1 MSDTTKLTYESEI
14 LRPGQYT
21 MEAVLGISENNPD
34 YSTQKF
40 YKELWNGLWN
50 RCSNK
55 ENKKNVK
62 SNNEILNTLRNEY
75 NIETDDTFRDRFI
88 KMFGGTLKRKS
99 EHEYSET
106 PYRNESKEMIDHCNF
121 ISIPDKLKSKEVL
134 KFMRKSIGQNI
145 IDRWLN
151 SDVKPSDWRSRLTLY
166 KLSFAYNLS
175 WEKHAE
181 LFLKV
186 CRSKLYWRTP
196 EEFCL
201 TYCKMKKKTYADA
214 VNLYIKYLIKY
225 LINTV
230 RGNTSGT
237 ADLSDKGTRTV
248 FGAAIDFSDDE
259 FIAFLSDND
268 LKRSANTITKN
279 TKEII
284 KQTLGNREVAVE
296 KFLGFEHYCGY
307 TSQEENNKD
316 KNNVFAINFESNN
329 KGDGNYTDILRKR
342 KIYIICKFHNV
353 FFSYDEKKDKLSSKK
368 LSFENESRSDCFV
381 GFISNLNRELI
392 KMNLPIMDYLDDFD
406 RGIILAAAYKTINND
421 EKKLIEILEDI
432 IYIQH
437 LSVTLFS

>member
-1 MSDTTKLTYESEI
+1 MSDTTKLTYESEV

-21 MEAVLGISENNPD
+21 MEAVLGISENDPD

-62 SNNEILNTLRNEY
+62 SNNEILDTLRDEY
-75 NIETDDTFRDRFI
+75 NIETDDPFRDRFI
-88 KMFGGTLKRKS
+88 KMFGGTWKRKS

-106 PYRNESKEMIDHCNF
+106 PYRNKSKEMINHCIV
-121 ISIPDKLKSKEVL
+121 ISIPDELKSNEVLKFMRKSIGQNIIEVL

-145 IDRWLN
+145 IDKWLN

-166 KLSFAYNLS
+166 KLSFAYDLS
-175 WEKHAE
+175 WEEHTN

-214 VNLYIKYLIKY
+214 VNLYIKYLI
-225 LINTV
+225 NTV
-230 RGNTSGT
+230 QGNTSGT
-237 ADLSDKGTRTV
+237 ANLSDKGTRTV
-248 FGAAIDFSDDE
+248 FGAAIDCSDDE
-259 FIAFLSDND
+259 FIAFLSVNG
-268 LKRSANTITKN
+268 LKHSANTITKN

-368 LSFENESRSDCFV
+368 LSFENESRSDYFV
-381 GFISNLNRELI
+381 RFILILNRDLI

-406 RGIILAAAYKTINND
+406 RGIILAAAYKTITND
-421 EKKLIEILEDI
+421 EKKLINILDDI
-432 IYIQH
+432 I
-437 LSVTLFS
+437 

>member
-1 MSDTTKLTYESEI
+1 MSDTTKLIYESEA
-14 LRPGQYT
+14 LRPGQHT
-21 MEAVLGISENNPD
+21 INAVELGISENDPD
-34 YSTQKF
+34 YSTQNF
-40 YKELWNGLWN
+40 YSKLWKSIDKD
-50 RCSNK
+50 CQ
-55 ENKKNVK
+55 ENDV
-62 SNNEILNTLRNEY
+62 LLTLSNEY
-75 NIETDDTFRDRFI
+75 QKPVNAIKYSFSYRFFEIFKQEAEKEFSEATYI
-88 KMFGGTLKRKS
+88 KK
-99 EHEYSET
+99 
-106 PYRNESKEMIDHCNF
+106 SKEMIDDCTF
-121 ISIPDKLKSKEVL
+121 ISIPDGLKNKEVL
-134 KFMRKSIGQNI
+134 EFMQKPIGRHNI
-145 IDRWLN
+145 DKWLY
-151 SDVKPSDWRSRLTLY
+151 SGKKPSNWKSRLTLY

-175 WEKHAE
+175 WEKHTE

-353 FFSYDEKKDKLSSKK
+353 FFSYDEDKLSPKK
-368 LSFENESRSDCFV
+368 LSFENESQSDYFV
-381 GFISNLNRELI
+381 RFILILNRDLI

-406 RGIILAAAYKTINND
+406 RGIILAAAYKTIMND
-421 EKKLIEILEDI
+421 EKKLINILDGI
-432 IYIQH
+432 ITSLY
-437 LSVTLFS
+437 L